1 MASDYFSVDRDARSR
16 ANKDLIANGNLTDA
30 NFLPFSVPADS
41 CDARQEINQALNRLA
56 ASTDRQTLQ
65 NLCHE
70 DKKRDDES
78 GKNLA
83 NSERSDD
90 GYGHRE
96 FHRHAALGYVF
107 VCFVKDRKAA
117 NQGAYHADRSDVGIR
132 RTAKKPDGPRRRSD
146 KQDAVDVPPV
156 QGMSVFVFVVSVAW

>member
-1 MASDYFSVDRDARSR
+1 MASYYFAVDRDACPR
-16 ANKDLIANGNLTDA
+16 ANKYSIVNGNLTDA
-30 NFLPFSVPADS
+30 NFLPFSMPADTR
-41 CDARQEINQALNRLA
+41 DARQQVDQALDRLT

-65 NLCHE
+65 NLCPE

-83 NSERSDD
+83 NGERSDD

-96 FHRHAALGYVF
+96 FHRHAALGYIF
-107 VCFVKDRKAA
+107 VCFMKDRKAA
-117 NQGAYHADRSDVGIR
+117 NQGAYHSDRSDVGIQ

-156 QGMSVFVFVVSVAW
+156 QGISVTAFVLSVAW